1 MKSNI
6 KKILL
11 QLQLSDIELCES
23 EELFTLYNQEFAIA
37 FSDEL
42 LYLSH
47 DKSIVQGEIDAS
59 KSIKKP
65 LKILQTGIEDSCT
78 RISELAQKLYRILAK
93 KLHPD
98 VSEIGECESA
108 FKKLATFSD
117 NDDLLN
123 IILLSLQYELELP
136 SFTDDECFLITEQLK
151 TKQDNIANVRSR
163 IAWIWATNN
172 TQPNIEAI
180 VYKVLKLDKESFVEW
195 KKNN

>member
-11 QLQLSDIELCES
+11 QLQLIDIEFCEA
-23 EELFTLYNQEFAIA
+23 EELFSVYNQDFIIA

-47 DKSIVQGEIDAS
+47 DKTNYKDKVDPS
-59 KSIKKP
+59 KSREKP
-65 LKILQTGIEDSCT
+65 LKNQQTCMEETSPPV
-78 RISELAQKLYRILAK
+78 SELAQKLYRILAK

-98 VSEIGECESA
+98 VSGISDCESA
-108 FKKLATFSD
+108 FKKLAIFSD
-117 NDDLLN
+117 KNDLLN
-123 IILLSLQYELELP
+123 IILLSLQYKLELP
-136 SFTDDECFLITEQLK
+136 SFTESECLLITEQLK

-172 TQPNIEAI
+172 TQKDIEAI
-180 VYKVLKLDKESFVEW
+180 VYEVLKLDKESFLEW